1 MEGHEGHVMPGHEGH
16 SMSGH
21 EGHMMPGHESNSTG
35 QCIMMM
41 SWNSYTKDICIVT
54 EAWHIRSSQDFVLS
68 LVIILGI
75 SVGYE
80 YLKWIVRCLDMAITR
95 LDEANSSM
103 NLRTPSDVDS
113 DQPGTTA
120 SFLRP
125 RSKNARRIIPMT
137 YSDLLASNSAS
148 DYGDGEMTAGT
159 KNTPKS
165 MPYLLR
171 LLYVLY

>member
-1 MEGHEGHVMPGHEGH
+1 MPGHEGH